1 MKNIYKKYLF
11 NKHILVNEG
20 NIESTEIQFDT
31 IFALA
36 NLFNIKITEGEKL
49 VSREMIKYASQRLG
63 ENVPEPFYRG
73 FPQSVKELSAD
84 QLLFDQLV
92 HYAITYGFGNFSEA
106 GHSIF
111 EKDFERTA
119 FKEGADIKDFVILNE
134 MDADAALGNMINDLL
149 LGTRPLSDEQYA
161 LVVEYV
167 KDNNNFIPD
176 GIGSKNTAIK
186 LILDLRDN
194 AYANY
199 ISMSDVI
206 KLVDELNFQK
216 YENTNIKKLNLKNQD
231 RKFITSIIDILFSSG
246 RVDIKNCYEKKKIW
260 CGLLHHIH
268 YVPKSEEAK
277 AFVDAMRGNEN
288 LSVYSAFEKAM
299 TEKNVKT
306 AVDALKTGK
315 GSAAVLRNLN
325 YIISRC
331 ESVDDLKYII
341 DCIDTDNV
349 IVLIQL
355 LIQYSQYKSGNQART
370 FKFTKY
376 NRLITHMETE
386 DEKKKRKSIISEGQA
401 NMLAAEIT
409 KNLERVLKNRLGK
422 VYIDPAM
429 KNYAV
434 PIQENTSQG
443 GFGVLTKGSR
453 IRIPDTKKL
462 RAFTYWEKVD
472 DIDLSVFGIDDN
484 GNRKEFSWRT
494 MAHNQSDAIVYSGD
508 ETAGYYGGSE
518 YFDIDMEKFR
528 KRYPNIHYLIFC
540 DNVFT
545 GIDFNKCYCKAG
557 YMTRDLEDSGEVY
570 EPKTVNSSFLV
581 DCASTFAYLFAVD
594 LETNDFIWLNIARE
608 SRARVAGTTNMD
620 FITDYFHLADIINV
634 YSFFEMMATEVVSD
648 ISEAE
653 VVVTDKSVECPE
665 GVQVIRE
672 YDIEKMIAL
681 MNK

>member
-36 NLFNIKITEGEKL
+36 NLFNIRITEGEKL

-92 HYAITYGFGNFSEA
+92 HYAITYGFGDFSEA

-434 PIQENTSQG
+434 PIQENASQG

-494 MAHNQSDAIVYSGD
+494 MAFNQSDAIVYSGD

-570 EPKTVNSSFLV
+570 EPKTVKSSFLV
-581 DCASTFAYLFAVD
+581 DSESTFAYLFAVD

-620 FITDYFHLADIINV
+620 FITDYFHLTDIINV

>member
-1 MKNIYKKYLF
+1 MKDIFKNYLF

-20 NIESTEIQFDT
+20 DIESTEIQFDT

-36 NLFNIKITEGEKL
+36 NLFNIRITEGEKL
-49 VSREMIKYASQRLG
+49 ASREMIKFASERFG
-63 ENVPEPFYRG
+63 ENVPVPFYRG
-73 FPQSVKELSAD
+73 FPQSVKELTKE
-84 QLLFDQLV
+84 QLIFDQLV
-92 HYAITYGFGNFSEA
+92 HYVITYGFGDFSEA

-111 EKDFERTA
+111 EENFERTA
-119 FKEGADIKDFVILNE
+119 FKEGADIKDFVIVNE
-134 MDADAALGNMINDLL
+134 MDAVDELGNMVNDLL

-161 LVVEYV
+161 LVLEYV
-167 KDNNNFIPD
+167 KDFKIALE

-186 LILDLRDN
+186 LMIDLRDEG
-194 AYANY
+194 YANY
-199 ISMSDVI
+199 ILMSDVI

-231 RKFITSIIDILFSSG
+231 RKFITAVIDRLFSMG

-268 YVPKSEEAK
+268 YVPKTEEAK
-277 AFVDAMRGNEN
+277 TFVDAMRGDEN
-288 LSVYSAFEKAM
+288 LSVYAAFEKAM
-299 TEKNVKT
+299 TEKNVRA
-306 AVDALKTGK
+306 AVDALKAGK
-315 GSAAVLRNLN
+315 GSAAVLRNMN

-331 ESVDDLKYII
+331 ESIDDLKYII

-376 NRLITHMETE
+376 NRLRTHMETE
-386 DEKKKRKSIISEGQA
+386 DEQKKRKSVISEGQA

-429 KNYAV
+429 KNYAL

-472 DIDLSVFGIDDN
+472 DIDLSVFGIADN
-484 GNRKEFSWRT
+484 GKRTEFSWRT
-494 MAHNQSDAIVYSGD
+494 MAANQSDALVYSGD
-508 ETAGYYGGSE
+508 ETSGYYGGSE
-518 YFDIDMEKFR
+518 YFDVDMEKFR
-528 KRYPNIHYLIFC
+528 KKYPNIHYLIFC
-540 DNVFT
+540 DNVYT
-545 GIDFNKCYCKAG
+545 GINFDKCYCKAG

-570 EPKTVNSSFLV
+570 EPKTVKSSFLV
-581 DCASTFAYLFAVD
+581 DGASTFAYLFGVD
-594 LETNDFIWLNIARE
+594 LETNDFIWLNITRE
-608 SRARVAGTTNMD
+608 SAARVAGTTNMD
-620 FITDYFHLADIINV
+620 FITDYFHLTDIINV
-634 YSFFEMMATEVVSD
+634 HSFFEMMATEVVSD

-653 VVVTDKSVECPE
+653 VVVTDKTVECPE

-681 MNK
+681 MNQ